1 MIEHAF
7 FWCFALCAL
16 AVWRVAHFVA
26 LENGPLNLILRL
38 RTALGYS
45 ILGRLMD
52 CFYCVSFLIAMPP
65 ALWMSSSR
73 IGFLLQWL
81 ALSAVASLL
90 ELTFLKAKKTVR
102 VTPVSTSYIDKVI
115 RGV

>member
-1 MIEHAF
+1 MIEPMF

-16 AVWRVAHFVA
+16 AVWRVAHLVA
-26 LENGPLNLILRL
+26 KENGPLGLIARL
-38 RTALGYS
+38 RTALGPS

-52 CFYCVSFLIAMPP
+52 CFYCVSFLVALSP
-65 ALWMSSSR
+65 ALWISRGR
-73 IGFLLQWL
+73 IGFLIQWL

-90 ELTFLKAKKTVR
+90 ELATQNAKRTIR